1 MKDIR
6 VRFWVIK
13 TKKVWWAEVVESR
26 REKGNGYLVLVL
38 KLRERDELEDLE
50 VCGRIILK
58 VILRN

>member
-1 MKDIR
+1 
-6 VRFWVIK
+6 VIK